1 MQYPN
6 WLLHYLIFQEGIRIH
21 VEPGNI
27 FKRKAGTKVA
37 RVSSDIKDVITEL
50 EYVEIIKKDKDGNL
64 VVKKVY

>member
-1 MQYPN
+1 M
-6 WLLHYLIFQEGIRIH
+6 
-21 VEPGNI
+21 EPGNI